1 MKVDQCQSLS
11 MCVDDPVSLQREMVE
26 IRRLESNR
34 FRLLQNIED
43 GEGMT
48 SPSILT
54 PSLDFYL

>member
-48 SPSILT
+48 SPSI
-54 PSLDFYL
+54 